1 MVFIFFL
8 FIVVLGEQR
17 NLIKFSQ
24 AGLEK
29 IGKKFKSLNCHQV
42 PWTVHRNKLL
52 SFWCKKSREGKTLCQ
67 SEPPSDIYSSN

>member
-29 IGKKFKSLNCHQV
+29 IGKK
-42 PWTVHRNKLL
+42 
-52 SFWCKKSREGKTLCQ
+52 
-67 SEPPSDIYSSN
+67 I